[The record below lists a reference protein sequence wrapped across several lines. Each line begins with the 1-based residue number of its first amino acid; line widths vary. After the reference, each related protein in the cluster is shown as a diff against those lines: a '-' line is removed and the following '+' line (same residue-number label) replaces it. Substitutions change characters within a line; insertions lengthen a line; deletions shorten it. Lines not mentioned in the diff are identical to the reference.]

1 MMDFRA
7 IAMGL
12 TFALIWSSA
21 FTSARIIVQSAP
33 PLMISS
39 LRFFIA
45 GCIALAIA
53 FALGQRI
60 KFTRKQWRAIFVF
73 GICQNALYLGLFF
86 VAMQTLEASFASII
100 ASTMPLM
107 VALASAVFLKDR
119 LSPLG
124 TLGVVAGFCGVIL
137 IMYNRIDADIDLFGL
152 MICFIGVIALTIAT
166 LTVRSA
172 STGDTLLLIVGLQML
187 VGSAALFVPSFF
199 LEVWYIDWSP
209 RFATAFIYTIIAP
222 GIIATYIWFLLVN
235 RIGATKAATFHFLNP
250 FFGVAIAALILSEQ
264 LTFYDV
270 IGVAVIMAGIL
281 AVQISRAQR

>member
-1 MMDFRA
+1 MDIRA

-39 LRFFIA
+39 LRFFLA

-60 KFTRKQWRAIFVF
+60 KFTHKQWRAIFVF

-107 VALASAVFLKDR
+107 VALAAAVFLGDR
-119 LSPLG
+119 LSTLG
-124 TLGVVAGFCGVIL
+124 TIGVVTGFLGVIL
-137 IMYNRIDADIDLFGL
+137 IMYNRIDAEVDLFGL

-172 STGDTLLLIVGLQML
+172 STGDTLLLVVGLQML
-187 VGSAALFVPSFF
+187 VGSIALLIPAFF
-199 LEVWYIDWSP
+199 LETWHIDWSP
-209 RFATAFIYTIIAP
+209 RFTVAFIYTIIAP
-222 GIIATYIWFLLVN
+222 GIVATYIWFRLVN

-250 FFGVAIAALILSEQ
+250 FFGVAIAALILAER

-270 IGVAVIMAGIL
+270 LGVAIIMAGIL
-281 AVQISRAQR
+281 AVQISRTKL

>member
-1 MMDFRA
+1 MDFRA

-60 KFTRKQWRAIFVF
+60 KFTSKQWRAIFVF

-124 TLGVVAGFCGVIL
+124 TIGVIAGFCGVIL
-137 IMYNRIDADIDLFGL
+137 IMYHRIDADIDLFGL
-152 MICFIGVIALTIAT
+152 AICFIGVIALTIAT

-187 VGSAALFVPSFF
+187 VGSAALFVPAFF

-264 LTFYDV
+264 LTLYDV
-270 IGVAVIMAGIL
+270 LGVAIIMAGIL
-281 AVQISRAQR
+281 AVQISRAKG